1 MPQPFENIRILD
13 LTHVVAGPFSTYQ
26 LALMGADVIK
36 IEHPVEYDQ
45 SRDTGSDRE
54 LNAKAMGLHYM
65 AQASNKRGLALDI
78 KTGEGREILRRLV
91 KTADVLV
98 ENYRPGAIDALGLGY
113 EAMAALNPRLIYC
126 SVSAFGQD
134 GPRSTHTAYDHV
146 AQAAA
151 GFMSMTGMAE
161 TLPVRI
167 GPPVVDYATGMTAAF
182 AIASAL
188 FQRERSG
195 QGQRIDVAM
204 ADIALLFTGMY
215 ASDYLRTGDEP
226 HAMKFIHAT
235 NLGYET
241 NDGLLICGASNLRQQ
256 KRLWLA
262 LDRPDMV
269 KTSNAERRKDH
280 DNEIKVLA
288 EILKTRTAEEWE
300 TFFQQRH
307 VPAARVRSL
316 AEALH
321 DPHFRARGV
330 MHAQEG
336 AQDVPGR
343 FEVPMAAFRFQHGGP
358 GIKTP
363 PPAVGQHSAEILAAL
378 GYSGAEIETLRAR
391 GVI

>member
-1 MPQPFENIRILD
+1 MCF
-13 LTHVVAGPFSTYQ
+13 
-26 LALMGADVIK
+26 
-36 IEHPVEYDQ
+36 
-45 SRDTGSDRE
+45 
-54 LNAKAMGLHYM
+54 
-65 AQASNKRGLALDI
+65 
-78 KTGEGREILRRLV
+78 
-91 KTADVLV
+91 
-98 ENYRPGAIDALGLGY
+98 
-113 EAMAALNPRLIYC
+113 
-126 SVSAFGQD
+126 
-134 GPRSTHTAYDHV
+134 
-146 AQAAA
+146 
-151 GFMSMTGMAE
+151 
-161 TLPVRI
+161 
-167 GPPVVDYATGMTAAF
+167 
-182 AIASAL
+182 
-188 FQRERSG
+188 
-195 QGQRIDVAM
+195 
-204 ADIALLFTGMY
+204 
-215 ASDYLRTGDEP
+215 
-226 HAMKFIHAT
+226 
-235 NLGYET
+235 
-241 NDGLLICGASNLRQQ
+241 
-256 KRLWLA
+256 LWLA

>member
-1 MPQPFENIRILD
+1 M
-13 LTHVVAGPFSTYQ
+13 
-26 LALMGADVIK
+26 MGADVIK